1 MTITHLVCL
10 IITFLLRSV
19 NTEFFIIS
27 YYFLLVY
34 NVRTMKKIFL
44 ILLSI
49 SCSQMAFANNPM
61 FGTDTQNSMT
71 LYAGQGTGSGS
82 LFKLVDPFLWD
93 FEPMTVFMLQYSQ
106 PTEVFRLPS
115 RINLSF
121 VQNFGYHRDHGLS
134 FMAVGISWDIAVIN
148 WNGFYLGAGIG
159 PYMRDSR
166 DRYVESRLVF
176 GEKFFIGK
184 NITDRWRA
192 ELFTLHFS
200 NGDFT
205 EINHG
210 FNYTGLAINYSF

>member
-1 MTITHLVCL
+1 MHLVCL

-27 YYFLLVY
+27 YCSLLVY
-34 NVRTMKKIFL
+34 NVLTMKKIFL
-44 ILLSI
+44 ILTAVL
-49 SCSQMAFANNPM
+49 CSETAVANNPM
-61 FGTDTQNSMT
+61 FAKDTQNSIT

-82 LFKLVDPFLWD
+82 LFKLVDPFMWD
-93 FEPMTVFMLQYSQ
+93 FEPMTMLMLQYSQ
-106 PTEVFRLPS
+106 PSELFRLPS
-115 RINLSF
+115 RINLSY
-121 VQNFGYHRDHGLS
+121 VQNFGYNHDKGLS
-134 FMAVGISWDIAVIN
+134 FMAIGISWDVAVIN
-148 WNGFYLGAGIG
+148 WNGFYLGVGIG

-184 NITDRWRA
+184 NITDHWRA
-192 ELFTLHFS
+192 EFFTLHFS

-205 EINHG
+205 EINRG

>member
-1 MTITHLVCL
+1 MHLFFS

-27 YYFLLVY
+27 YYSLLVY
-34 NVRTMKKIFL
+34 NVLTMKKIFL
-44 ILLSI
+44 ILTAVL
-49 SCSQMAFANNPM
+49 CSETAFANNPM
-61 FGTDTQNSMT
+61 FAKDTQNSIT

-82 LFKLVDPFLWD
+82 LFKLVDPFMWD
-93 FEPMTVFMLQYSQ
+93 FEPMTMLMLQYSQ
-106 PTEVFRLPS
+106 PSELFRLPS

-121 VQNFGYHRDHGLS
+121 VQNFGYHHDHGLS
-134 FMAVGISWDIAVIN
+134 FMAVGISWDVAVIN
-148 WNGFYLGAGIG
+148 WNGFYLGVGIG

-184 NITDRWRA
+184 NITDHWRA
-192 ELFTLHFS
+192 EFFTLHFS

-205 EINHG
+205 EINRG